1 MESQVKTFRCGIY
14 LCNRDIRDLPMLLR
28 CYPRPD
34 LRQAERHHRVASYRI
49 GKLGAILDLAVSQ
62 QFMLAQGPFVVPSGH
77 GGHTR
82 VHRRPVSQCSSL
94 GRSSHAVKM
103 RGLKPSRVD
112 PCLISL
118 ALAAS
123 PAAPL
128 GYRQIFI
135 HNGGSDPF
143 FTLLRRSTRPN
154 FPRLTAG
161 STANHTDRAGL
172 GRVSHWLDPVWPVSG
187 LGGEAEGKHCTLL
200 HAAAR
205 GRWIELL
212 GPGSWDLGISWAPS
226 WIMGPSHHTTNHT
239 ATTQVAHCRSVG
251 WRAHGRERPTRRL
264 AWSCGGDV
272 FNGGSVALP
281 PCRDPPWKVVDEKR
295 Q

>member
-1 MESQVKTFRCGIY
+1 M
-14 LCNRDIRDLPMLLR
+14 
-28 CYPRPD
+28 
-34 LRQAERHHRVASYRI
+34 H
-49 GKLGAILDLAVSQ
+49 
-62 QFMLAQGPFVVPSGH
+62 
-77 GGHTR
+77 
-82 VHRRPVSQCSSL
+82 
-94 GRSSHAVKM
+94 
-103 RGLKPSRVD
+103 GLKPSRVD

-143 FTLLRRSTRPN
+143 FALLWRSTRPN

-212 GPGSWDLGISWAPS
+212 GPGSWDRGISWAPS
-226 WIMGPSHHTTNHT
+226 WIMGPSHLTTNHT
-239 ATTQVAHCRSVG
+239 ATTQVAHCRPVG
-251 WRAHGRERPTRRL
+251 WRAHERERGPPGDLLGL
-264 AWSCGGDV
+264 AEVTFSMGG
-272 FNGGSVALP
+272 GGVVSLP